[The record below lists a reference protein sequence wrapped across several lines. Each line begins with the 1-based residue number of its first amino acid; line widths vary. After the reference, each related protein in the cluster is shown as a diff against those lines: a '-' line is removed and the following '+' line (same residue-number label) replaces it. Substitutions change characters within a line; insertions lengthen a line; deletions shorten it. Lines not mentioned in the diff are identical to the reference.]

1 MIGIFKILKRGGAK
15 ARGMWTSRRGNI
27 ALITAFMM
35 IPLTVALGT
44 AYDFTMAE
52 SRQDQIDGMADIATL
67 AGVTPD
73 MMTKSY
79 GNALPYSQNL
89 FLTQIA
95 TVNGVVNVAPT
106 WGSCANAGDNS
117 TGATVNRTMC
127 VTYTAASV
135 NVFANLLGMPTFPL
149 KGASTATSST
159 APNINFYLLM
169 DTSPSMEI
177 AATSAGMT
185 QLANDTIITTE
196 GSCTF
201 GCHQTNASEMT
212 GGSSCT
218 SHTDPATGHPTSACQ
233 YLTQT
238 YQQIPCTVAGTYAD
252 GTAFTTSSTFP
263 ETGRDNYDLTRCTG
277 INLRIDLLNKA
288 AVSLMETAYLTE
300 ADDHATYQMAIY
312 LTDVNQTNAAND
324 LTLDELQTLTSDL
337 GPGGAAQTSAATIT
351 ALEMCD
357 NNHLVCGDGN
367 GDMDTYLDADLSTL
381 NTGNAPNGVAWLP
394 TPGDGAAGDPA
405 QEVLF
410 IVTDGLNDEGSPR
423 SYPPIDWSGA
433 RCSAIKARGIRIAVL
448 YTQYISGSGGSW
460 YTSAVQPGLPTGLPP
475 DLPTS
480 TTNSGDPMAL
490 AAQQCASPGLYHEV
504 STDGDV
510 TAALNTL
517 FQEAVATARLLH

>member
-1 MIGIFKILKRGGAK
+1 MLRMLSFWKRGGAK
-15 ARGMWTSRRGNI
+15 GARFWTSRRGNV

-52 SRQDQIDGMADIATL
+52 SRQDQIDGMADISTL
-67 AGVTPD
+67 GGVTPD
-73 MMTKSY
+73 MMQNSY
-79 GNALPYSQNL
+79 SSSALPFSKNL

-95 TVNGVVNVAPT
+95 SVNGVVNVVPT
-106 WGSCANAGDNS
+106 WDTCNNHGDVS
-117 TGATVNRTMC
+117 SGATVVRTMC
-127 VTYTAASV
+127 MTYTAGSQ

-177 AATSAGMT
+177 AATTTGMT
-185 QLANDTIITTE
+185 TLANDTILTTE
-196 GSCTF
+196 GTCTF
-201 GCHQTNASEMT
+201 GCHQTNAAGMT
-212 GGSSCT
+212 GGSGCT
-218 SHTDPATGHPTSACQ
+218 SHNDPATGHSTSACQ

-238 YQQIPCTVAGTYAD
+238 YQQIPCTAAGKYAD
-252 GTAFTTSSTFP
+252 GTSFTASSTFP
-263 ETGRDNYDLTRCTG
+263 ETGRDNYDLTRCAG
-277 INLRIDLLNKA
+277 ITLRIDLLNTA
-288 AVSLMETAYLTE
+288 AQSLMQTAYTTE
-300 ADDHATYQMAIY
+300 QNDHAAYQMAIY
-312 LTDVNQTNAAND
+312 LTDVNQANAAND
-324 LTLDELQTLTSDL
+324 LNFYRLQTLTPDL

-357 NNHLVCGDGN
+357 NNHLTCGDSN
-367 GDMDTYLDADLSTL
+367 SDMDTYLDADLTTL
-381 NTGNAPNGVAWLP
+381 NTGTAWLP
-394 TPGDGAAGDPA
+394 TPGNGTNNTGDTP

-423 SYPPIDWSGA
+423 SYPPIDWSGTL
-433 RCSAIKARGIRIAVL
+433 CSAIKSRGIRIAVL
-448 YTQYISGSGGSW
+448 YTQYIAGSGGSW
-460 YTSAVQPGLPTGLPP
+460 YNSAVQPQLPTGLPP
-475 DLPTS
+475 GLPTS

-510 TAALNTL
+510 SAALNTL
-517 FQEAVATARLLH
+517 FQEAIATARLLH